1 MKILITG
8 CAGFI
13 GFSLAHKLLQ
23 SKSHTIIGIDNID
36 NYYDTKIKKDR
47 LNKLK
52 KFNNFKFLKVDI
64 CNKKIEK
71 VFTNIKI

>member
-23 SKSHTIIGIDNID
+23 SKSNTIIGIDNID
-36 NYYDTKIKKDR
+36 NYDIKIKKDR

-52 KFNNFKFLKVDI
+52 KFNNFNFLKVDI
-64 CNKKIEK
+64 CNKKNRK
-71 VFTNIKI
+71 SFRKF